1 MIKDLEKVVKIVQRG
16 PVPFTQFLLMATF
29 GITSTSNQEMD
40 VGTIHI
46 QISLVLHVLVYMCAV
61 LSHVD
66 LCSHLHKTFIIK
78 IFLGLLLQS
87 NLSFPASLPCH

>member
-40 VGTIHI
+40 VGTIHRHSDFSSFTCI
-46 QISLVLHVLVYMCAV
+46 GVYV
-61 LSHVD
+61 
-66 LCSHLHKTFIIK
+66 CSFIT
-78 IFLGLLLQS
+78 
-87 NLSFPASLPCH
+87 C